1 MAFQHV
7 EIVRLCEFQAS
18 ESPEIMMT
26 AIPSSIMRSAR
37 EKVSSPGI
45 ADRLL
50 IHAGRQL
57 AATPLHEIEQRF
69 GIAIPESELR
79 FGAVIGMARASSA
92 WCLLIARPLRSSPCL
107 GSSGCSRFP
116 K

>member
-7 EIVRLCEFQAS
+7 EIVHLSEFHTS

-26 AIPSSIMRSAR
+26 AVPSSIMRSAR

-50 IHAGRQL
+50 FHAGRQL
-57 AATPLHEIEQRF
+57 AATPLHEIEHRF
-69 GIAIPESELR
+69 GIAISESELR
-79 FGAVIGMARASSA
+79 FGGVIGMACRQLGLFTVPEGA
-92 WCLLIARPLRSSPCL
+92 LLPPQ
-107 GSSGCSRFP
+107 
-116 K
+116 